1 MHKRRGQLQRRHSAR
16 TLVFFIITQHNA
28 DAERAVADAESAVE
42 AEPGAAISDVDTSGV
57 DSFRDVWAQCTAVQ
71 HE

>member
-1 MHKRRGQLQRRHSAR
+1 M
-16 TLVFFIITQHNA
+16 FIIRQHNA

-42 AEPGAAISDVDTSGV
+42 VEPDADISGVDTSGV